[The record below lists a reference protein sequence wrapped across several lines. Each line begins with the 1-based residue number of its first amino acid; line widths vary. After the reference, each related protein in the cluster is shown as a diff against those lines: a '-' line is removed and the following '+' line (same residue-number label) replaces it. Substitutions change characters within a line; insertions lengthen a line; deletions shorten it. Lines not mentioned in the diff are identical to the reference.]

1 MADKKNPADPKYEG
15 AYKGKFTQDEIDAV
29 YEKAAMQPN
38 HHEPAP
44 GSFVPTVGQL
54 TTAARKEAEPMEEP
68 MYGGTYEAAN
78 VGAVDMRPI
87 IDKKCAAPKPHGCRR
102 ALRRRSAE
110 WRPTPRCLRWQMPR
124 QLQTPLGGV

>member
-102 ALRRRSAE
+102 ALAE
-110 WRPTPRCLRWQMPR
+110 EVQN
-124 QLQTPLGGV
+124 GD